1 MPIKRYDRER
11 TLIKNE
17 AIDFEQFD
25 NKTLSEFIEYFT
37 ELKKS
42 YDAKFPDYEPTVT
55 IYHYGYDGGADF
67 VLNVYKPESD
77 EAYKARV
84 AKLEYAAKI
93 AEDKILEKDRKMYEL
108 LKKKL
113 ENFG

>member
-1 MPIKRYDRER
+1 MTIKRYARER
-11 TLIKNE
+11 ILIKKE

-42 YDAKFPDYEPTVT
+42 YNAEFPDYEPTVT

-67 VLNVYKPESD
+67 VLNVHKPESD
-77 EAYKARV
+77 DAYKARV

-93 AEDKILEKDRKMYEL
+93 AEDKVLEKERKTYEL
-108 LKKKL
+108 LKKKF
-113 ENFG
+113 ENIG